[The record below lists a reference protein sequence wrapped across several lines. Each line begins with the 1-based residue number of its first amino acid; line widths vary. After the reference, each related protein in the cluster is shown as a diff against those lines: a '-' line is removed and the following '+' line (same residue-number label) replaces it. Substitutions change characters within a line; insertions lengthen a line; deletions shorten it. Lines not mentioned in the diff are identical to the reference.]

1 MQHEDQQ
8 ASAEAI
14 AEAFARILGRDQQLD
29 SQLPASSFAGNESLE
44 LVAQRDGTVHALGTI
59 SRVSLTPDHPDAL
72 WGACQRSELQLRWDG
87 DAAAVGEVLD
97 RWIADAAIELGAAGD
112 WESSLEIEVPSRD
125 SELVLPLLQRG
136 FVAVG
141 IVGVRLGLGAGR
153 DGTNGAGTGTTDV
166 DGDAAAAEQAALG
179 RLEAAGVALRQATL
193 ADAPLLG
200 EMDSELLQHD
210 ALHGAVEARD
220 GAAAVLQRGIEERLA
235 IDPEWTWVIE
245 QHGDA
250 VGYLSLET
258 RRDRHDAKCAA
269 GPDIAYI
276 QAMYLRPTVRGGG
289 IGEAVVHFAHA
300 RAQLAGFGRM
310 LLGYAA
316 LNPRSGPF
324 WCRMGYR
331 PLYTSWQRRPALRAG

>member
-1 MQHEDQQ
+1 MHHEDQPVP
-8 ASAEAI
+8 AAAI
-14 AEAFARILGRDQQLD
+14 AETLARVAVRQQRLD
-29 SQLPASSFAGNESLE
+29 SQLPVPSFADDEAPE
-44 LVAQRDGTVHALGTI
+44 LVVQRDGTLHAFATTR
-59 SRVSLTPDHPDAL
+59 RVSLTPDHPDAL
-72 WGACQRSELQLRWDG
+72 WGACRRSELQLRWDG
-87 DAAAVGEVLD
+87 DVAAVGELLD
-97 RWIADAAIELGAAGD
+97 RWIADAAGELGAEGD

-141 IVGVRLGLGAGR
+141 IVGIRLGHGAGR
-153 DGTNGAGTGTTDV
+153 DG
-166 DGDAAAAEQAALG
+166 AATAEQAALA
-179 RLEAAGVALRQATL
+179 RLEASGVVLRQATL
-193 ADAPLLG
+193 SDAPLLG
-200 EMDSELLQHD
+200 EMDSELLHHD

-235 IDPEWTWVIE
+235 IDPEWSWVIE
-245 QHGDA
+245 QHGNA

-258 RRDRHDAKCAA
+258 RRDRHDAKCAV

-331 PLYTSWQRRPALRAG
+331 PLYTSWQRRPARNLHPAHGS

>member
-1 MQHEDQQ
+1 MHHEDQQ
-8 ASAEAI
+8 ASAAAI
-14 AEAFARILGRDQQLD
+14 AEAFTRIAARQQRLD
-29 SQLPASSFAGNESLE
+29 SQLPVLPHTGDEAPE
-44 LVAQRDGTVHALGTI
+44 LVAQRDGEVHAFGTI
-59 SRVSLTPDHPDAL
+59 RRVSLTPDHPDAL
-72 WGACQRSELQLRWDG
+72 WGACRRSELQLCWDG
-87 DAAAVGEVLD
+87 DVAAVGELLD
-97 RWIADAAIELGAAGD
+97 RWIADAASELGAPGD
-112 WESSLEIEVPSRD
+112 WQSSLEIEVPSRD

-141 IVGVRLGLGAGR
+141 VVGIRLGHGAGR
-153 DGTNGAGTGTTDV
+153 DG
-166 DGDAAAAEQAALG
+166 AATAERAVLA

-200 EMDSELLQHD
+200 EMDSELLHHD

-220 GAAAVLQRGIEERLA
+220 GAAAVLQHGIEERLA
-235 IDPEWTWVIE
+235 LDPEWTWVIE
-245 QHGDA
+245 QHGEP
-250 VGYLSLET
+250 VGYLSIET
-258 RRDRHDAKCAA
+258 RRERHDAKCAA

-300 RAQLAGFGRM
+300 RAQSEGFGRM

-331 PLYTSWQRRPALRAG
+331 PLYTSWQRRPARRAD